1 MSPSLGQH
9 DAARGQLDRPAVLTD
24 DPSQSRVRRNSGQRD
39 VPFAVAGTGANGDAS
54 LWFHRHHSGQPRE
67 GEPGDTR
74 PWLHEIDRDVLALR
88 DPELRLDETLDGIG
102 EDQPDHQD
110 GNGEADPEDRRCGP
124 QRVARDVTQHHAPGS
139 AQTTGDPGG
148 LQDRPPVA
156 RRRFRSHRFCGRN
169 PHGAVTAEKAPAVA
183 APSVRPAALRMTDS
197 GTAKCSSGNRKNWL

>member
-1 MSPSLGQH
+1 MVSSTSPATVTSRTGRTPSSFYANVIASLTSRMSPSILDSTTPLAGSWI
-9 DAARGQLDRPAVLTD
+9 ARPSTD
-24 DPSQSRVRRNSGQRD
+24 DPSQSRVRRNSSQRD

-110 GNGEADPEDRRCGP
+110 GNGEADSEDRAAARSGW
-124 QRVARDVTQHHAPGS
+124 RVTLRA
-139 AQTTGDPGG
+139 
-148 LQDRPPVA
+148 
-156 RRRFRSHRFCGRN
+156 C
-169 PHGAVTAEKAPAVA
+169 APAV
-183 APSVRPAALRMTDS
+183 PRRREIQEVSRIDR
-197 GTAKCSSGNRKNWL
+197 R